1 MVVTRSDSR
10 TGSLPEPVVSPDAS
24 VHSFA
29 HVIGDVRI
37 AAAASIAPGVSLR
50 ADEGGAF
57 HIGEQ
62 VQFQEGAIAHALPN
76 GRVLGGDRQDYSI
89 WIGDRSVVTHK
100 ALIHGPAYLGTDCFI
115 GFRST
120 IFNARL
126 GDGCIVMMHALVQD
140 VEIPAGKY
148 VPSGAVV
155 TTQQQADRLPDA
167 RPEDRDFARQI
178 AGERSYPTPSPSVP
192 ADAGT
197 AQHHSSSEATTVSYN
212 NGAISPE
219 VVNQVRNL
227 LAQGF
232 RIGVEYADK
241 RRFRTGSW
249 QTLPALQGGNERQ
262 IVAELERV
270 LASHAGQY
278 VRVIGIDTANR
289 RRAFE
294 AVIQQPDGSAP
305 ANLGSSTIAAPSGG
319 RSSSY
324 ASSAPAAAHGSI
336 SGEVVAQVR
345 SLLAQGLRIGTEH
358 ADKRRFRTGSWKSC
372 TPFQS
377 TNERQVL
384 NELEACLQEHS
395 GEYVRL
401 LGIDAANRRRA
412 FEAVIQQPDGSV
424 PASLTSGVAAASA
437 PVAATA
443 PAAAP
448 SNGGSTDA
456 SSLVRGFLSQGL
468 KIGVEV
474 ADQRRFKVGSW
485 TSVPA
490 INASSESSVLAAID
504 GVVSSYPKHYIRV
517 FGIDGADR
525 RRVSETV
532 IRKP

>member
-24 VHSFA
+24 VHA
-29 HVIGDVRI
+29 LANVIGDVRI
-37 AAAASIAPGVSLR
+37 ASAAFIAPGVSIR
-50 ADEGGAF
+50 ADGGGTF

-62 VQFQEGAIAHALPN
+62 VQFQEGALVHALPDV
-76 GRVLGGDRQDYSI
+76 RVLGADHQEYAI
-89 WIGDRSVVTHK
+89 WIGDRTVVTHK
-100 ALIHGPAYLGTDCFI
+100 ALIHGPAYIGADCFI

-140 VEIPAGKY
+140 VEVPAGKY

-167 RPEDRDFARQI
+167 RPEDRDFARQV
-178 AGERSYPTPSPSVP
+178 AGERSYAPPSISVP

-197 AQHHSSSEATTVSYN
+197 AQHHSSSEATTVSYS

-262 IVAELERV
+262 VLAELEQI
-270 LASHAGQY
+270 LATYQGQY

-305 ANLGSSTIAAPSGG
+305 ANLGSATVAAPSSG

-324 ASSAPAAAHGSI
+324 ANSAPAAAHGSV

-345 SLLAQGLRIGTEH
+345 NLLAQGLRIGTEH

-384 NELEACLQEHS
+384 NELEACLQEHA

-401 LGIDAANRRRA
+401 LGIDTANRRRA
-412 FEAVIQQPDGSV
+412 YEAVIQQPDGSV
-424 PASLTSGVAAASA
+424 PTSLGATGAVAA
-437 PVAATA
+437 A
-443 PAAAP
+443 PAAATAATAAP
-448 SNGGSTDA
+448 STAGATDA
-456 SSLVRGFLSQGL
+456 SGVVRGFLAQGL

-485 TSVPA
+485 TAIPA
-490 INASSESSVLAAID
+490 ISSGSESAVLAALD
-504 GVVSSYPKHYIRV
+504 TVTRDYPKHYIRV
-517 FGIDGADR
+517 FGINAADR